1 MFFMNAFEIMIELL
15 DGNMLDDSSV
25 FTAKWPLHAVFCNTR
40 FIFAKHC
47 HQSGAATKNPRL
59 VSVSMVSHI
68 ASILDFFCFF
78 FWGGGI
84 NHQWKF
90 LTPVICRSLLTLLLP
105 RAIIIRAG

>member
-1 MFFMNAFEIMIELL
+1 MHVFVNAFEIMIELL
-15 DGNMLDDSSV
+15 DGKVVDDSSV
-25 FTAKWPLHAVFCNTR
+25 FTASWPLHAVFCNTR
-40 FIFAKHC
+40 VIFAKHY

-68 ASILDFFCFF
+68 ASILHFF
-78 FWGGGI
+78 FI

-105 RAIIIRAG
+105 RAIIIGAG

>member
-1 MFFMNAFEIMIELL
+1 MFFMNAFEIMIRLL

-68 ASILDFFCFF
+68 ASILDFFLKK
-78 FWGGGI
+78 I
-84 NHQWKF
+84 NNQWKF

-105 RAIIIRAG
+105 RAIIIGAG